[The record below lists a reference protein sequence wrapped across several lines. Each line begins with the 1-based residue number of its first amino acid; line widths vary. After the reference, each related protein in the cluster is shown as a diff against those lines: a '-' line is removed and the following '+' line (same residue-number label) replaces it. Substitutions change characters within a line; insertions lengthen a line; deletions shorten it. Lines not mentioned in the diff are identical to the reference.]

1 MADRNKKYKNFLKKE
16 INNRGNKNFK
26 GINQDKFTEM
36 RELESTVWKDTLY
49 LGTINIER
57 PPALQYSSKVI
68 GLQM

>member
-36 RELESTVWKDTLY
+36 RELESTV
-49 LGTINIER
+49 
-57 PPALQYSSKVI
+57 
-68 GLQM
+68 